1 MVRIYGG
8 TSGLD
13 EEQKIRSDPVFS
25 LFYRVFHSFFNRSF
39 ILLSGINLTTN
50 QYGRVSHCLVQPER
64 DIQQPNKKS
73 LVPDAEVPAAEMVLR
88 EELAGRAETAYL
100 FH

>member
-13 EEQKIRSDPVFS
+13 EEQKIRSDPVILSLLPRFS
-25 LFYRVFHSFFNRSF
+25 FFFNRSF
-39 ILLSGINLTTN
+39 IPLSGINLMTN

-64 DIQQPNKKS
+64 DIQQQDKKS
-73 LVPDAEVPAAEMVLR
+73 LMPDAEVSAAEMVLR